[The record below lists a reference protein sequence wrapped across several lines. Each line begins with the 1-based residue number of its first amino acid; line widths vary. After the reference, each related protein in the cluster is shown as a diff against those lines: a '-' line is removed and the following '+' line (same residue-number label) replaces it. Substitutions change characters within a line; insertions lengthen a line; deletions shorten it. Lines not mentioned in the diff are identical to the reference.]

1 MALSNYN
8 KNPYDVEAA
17 KITLKV
23 MIERWAAASKST
35 YAESTWARIERT
47 RRRLPDW
54 ILKMKLVDIK
64 MMHLEKALRELATA
78 KSILDQLKVILERT
92 FDYAIKHE
100 YISKNYA
107 SFIDTRTLIGKERE
121 RKEHRPLSEDEIQMI
136 HDTDLKIR
144 DLLLVALYTGM
155 RPQELTTLRAEMVYL
170 DEGYIRHGSKT
181 EAEAMEPELERL
193 YGEYDTFSQSEYD
206 KIMLGRQFIDLTM
219 NDLSGKTAK
228 LSDWAGKGN
237 YVMVDFWA
245 SWCGPCR
252 EEMPNVVAAYN
263 KYHSKGFDI
272 VGVSFDQ
279 QKSAWEK
286 AVKDLNMPWHQISD
300 LKGWKCAAVGIYGV
314 SSIPASL
321 LIGPDGKIVATNLRA
336 EKLEETLSK
345 IYGK

>member
-1 MALSNYN
+1 MRKILLSTLLGAFLLSCQAQKN
-8 KNPYDVEAA
+8 KPAETAEPKSDLQTQLEDYKKKSAE
-17 KITLKV
+17 KYKV
-23 MIERWAAASKST
+23 F
-35 YAESTWARIERT
+35 AE
-47 RRRLPDW
+47 
-54 ILKMKLVDIK
+54 
-64 MMHLEKALRELATA
+64 
-78 KSILDQLKVILERT
+78 
-92 FDYAIKHE
+92 
-100 YISKNYA
+100 
-107 SFIDTRTLIGKERE
+107 
-121 RKEHRPLSEDEIQMI
+121 
-136 HDTDLKIR
+136 
-144 DLLLVALYTGM
+144 LYTKY
-155 RPQELTTLRAEMVYL
+155 QSLVQN
-170 DEGYIRHGSKT
+170 GSKT

-193 YGEYDTFSQSEYD
+193 YGEYDAFSQSEYD
-206 KIMLGRQFIDLTM
+206 KIMIGRQFIDLTM

-286 AVKDLNMPWHQISD
+286 AVKDLNMSWHQISD
-300 LKGWKCAAVGIYGV
+300 LKGWKCAAAGIYGV

-321 LIGPDGKIVATNLRA
+321 LIGPDGKIVATNLRG

-345 IYGK
+345 IYEK